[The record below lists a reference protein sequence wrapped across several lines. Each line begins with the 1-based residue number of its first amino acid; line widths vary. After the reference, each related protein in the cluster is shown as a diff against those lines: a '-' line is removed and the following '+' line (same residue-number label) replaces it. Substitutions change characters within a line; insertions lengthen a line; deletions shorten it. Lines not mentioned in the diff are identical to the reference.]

1 MTHRK
6 GLLALSPVM
15 VLAALFLGLGLT
27 WGDFYKVPLIVVF
40 LVVVVYSVA
49 ITVFMKSPISST
61 ATVKDATHSK
71 GASWTTKQRLATAV
85 ELLSRGAGEKNLMLM
100 IWIFLLAGAF
110 AATAKAMG
118 AIDATV
124 QLTMAL
130 LPTSMLLPGLFLAA
144 CFVSL
149 SVGTSV
155 GTIVALVPVAA
166 GLAAPTGLPIALLV
180 ASVVGGAFFGDNLS
194 FISDT
199 TIVAT
204 RTQGIQLADKFKAN
218 VWIAVPAALVTFVI
232 LFFLGLSSAEA
243 SVEEGVISSSLSD
256 VNLVKVI
263 PYLVVLVTA
272 IMGFDVMLVLVLGNV
287 LAAVVGMSYGDMDV
301 AAWMSA
307 SADGMSGM
315 TETILVALMAG
326 GMMEL
331 IRHNGG
337 IGYII
342 YHLTRKVKGVRG
354 AELAIAALVS
364 LTNCCTANNTVA
376 ILSVGKISAGI
387 AERFGVDRCKS
398 ASLLDTFSCVVQGIL
413 PYGAQL
419 LIAAGLAAITPMQII
434 PYLIYNVV
442 LAVVALLAI
451 FFRFPRNYCR
461 TK

>member
-1 MTHRK
+1 
-6 GLLALSPVM
+6 M
-15 VLAALFLGLGLT
+15 VLAALFVGLGVA

-40 LVVVVYSVA
+40 LVVVIYSVA
-49 ITVFMKSPISST
+49 VTIVMDKRI
-61 ATVKDATHSK
+61 
-71 GASWTTKQRLATAV
+71 GAKNVTWKQHIGHAV
-85 ELLSRGAGEKNLMLM
+85 DLLSRGAGEKNLLLM

-110 AATAKAMG
+110 AATAKSMG

-166 GLAAPTGLPIALLV
+166 GLADPTGLSAGLLV

-204 RTQGIQLADKFKAN
+204 RTQGVKLADKFRAN
-218 VWIAVPAALVTFVI
+218 IWLALPAAVVTFVL
-232 LFFLGLSSAEA
+232 LFALGLSAA
-243 SVEEGVISSSLSD
+243 TPADAALGTTALAD
-256 VNLVKVI
+256 VNLVKVL

-272 IMGFDVMLVLVLGNV
+272 VLGLDVMLVLVLGNV
-287 LAAVVGMSYGDMDV
+287 LAAAVGMFYGDLDL
-301 AAWMSA
+301 AACMAA
-307 SADGMSGM
+307 SGEGMTGM

-342 YHLTRKVKGVRG
+342 YHLTRKVNGKRG

-376 ILSVGKISAGI
+376 ILSVGKISADI
-387 AERFGVDRCKS
+387 ADRFGVNRLKS
-398 ASLLDTFSCVVQGIL
+398 ASLLDTFSCVVQGLL

-419 LIAAGLAAITPMQII
+419 LIAAGLAKITPFEII
-434 PYLIYNVV
+434 PYLYYNAL
-442 LAVVALLAI
+442 LALVALLSI
-451 FFRFPRNYCR
+451 TFRFPRR
-461 TK
+461 LS

>member
-6 GLLALSPVM
+6 GILAVSPVL
-15 VLAALFLGLGLT
+15 VLAALMLGLGIA

-40 LVVVVYSVA
+40 LVTLIYALGVTLV
-49 ITVFMKSPISST
+49 IQRKKDGGKPI
-61 ATVKDATHSK
+61 
-71 GASWTTKQRLATAV
+71 GEAV
-85 ELLSRGAGEKNLMLM
+85 EVLSRGAGEKNLMLM

-110 AATAKAMG
+110 ATTAKAMG

-124 QLTMAL
+124 QLTLAL

-166 GLAAPTGLPIALLV
+166 GLAAPTGIPLPLLV
-180 ASVVGGAFFGDNLS
+180 ATVVGGAFFGDNLS

-204 RTQGIQLADKFKAN
+204 RTQGIRLADKFRAN
-218 VWIAVPAALVTFVI
+218 IWIAAPAAIVTFV
-232 LFFLGLSSAEA
+232 LLLVLGLTSTGGDSVATNEFTHA
-243 SVEEGVISSSLSD
+243 SLAD
-256 VNLVKVI
+256 VNMVKVV

-272 IMGFDVMLVLVLGNV
+272 VAGVDVMLVLVLGNV
-287 LAAVVGMSYGDMDV
+287 LAGIVGLYYGDFGIDG
-301 AAWMSA
+301 WMSHSA
-307 SADGMSGM
+307 SGMTGM

-326 GMMEL
+326 GLMEL

-342 YHLTRKVKGVRG
+342 YHLTRRVKGVRG
-354 AELAIAALVS
+354 AEAAIAALVS

-376 ILSVGKISAGI
+376 ILSVGKISADI
-387 AERFGVDRCKS
+387 AERYGVNRCKS

-419 LIAAGLAAITPMQII
+419 LIASSLASITPFAII
-434 PYLIYNVV
+434 PCLYYNGI

-451 FFRFPRNYCR
+451 VFRFPRKYC
-461 TK
+461 

>member
-1 MTHRK
+1 MTHTK
-6 GLLALSPVM
+6 GILAVSPVL
-15 VLAALFLGLGLT
+15 VLAAMFLGLGLA

-40 LVVVVYSVA
+40 LITVVYGVVVTIV
-49 ITVFMKSPISST
+49 MDKR
-61 ATVKDATHSK
+61 VKAK
-71 GASWTTKQRLATAV
+71 GTTWKQHIGHAV

-130 LPTSMLLPGLFLAA
+130 LPASMLLPGLFLAA

-166 GLAAPTGLPIALLV
+166 GLAAPTSLPVALLV

-204 RTQGIQLADKFKAN
+204 RTQGVKLSDKFKAN
-218 VWIAVPAALVTFVI
+218 VWIAVPAAIVTFAI
-232 LFFLGLSSAEA
+232 LIVMGTTAVQSAENPVA
-243 SVEEGVISSSLSD
+243 AVALAD
-256 VNLVKVI
+256 VDLLKVA
-263 PYLVVLVTA
+263 PYLVVLITA
-272 IMGFDVMLVLVLGNV
+272 VMGLDVMCVLVLGNV
-287 LAAVVGMSYGDMDV
+287 LAAAIGLYYGQLDV
-301 AAWMSA
+301 AGWMTA
-307 SADGMSGM
+307 SAEGMSGM

-326 GMMEL
+326 GLMEL

-342 YHLTRKVKGVRG
+342 YHLTRRVNGKRG
-354 AELAIAALVS
+354 AELSIAALVS

-376 ILSVGKISAGI
+376 ILSVGKISADI
-387 AERFGVDRCKS
+387 AERYGLNRCKS
-398 ASLLDTFSCVVQGIL
+398 ASLLDTFSCVVQGLL

-419 LIAAGLAAITPMQII
+419 LIASGLAAITPMEII
-434 PYLIYNVV
+434 PYLMYNAV

-451 FFRFPRNYCR
+451 ALRLPHRYSR
-461 TK
+461 

>member
-1 MTHRK
+1 MTHKK
-6 GLLALSPVM
+6 GILAVSPVL
-15 VLAALFLGLGLT
+15 VLAALFLGLGIA
-27 WGDFYKVPLIVVF
+27 WGDFYKVPLVVVF
-40 LVVVVYSVA
+40 LAVVVYAVA
-49 ITVFMKSPISST
+49 VTIMMKP
-61 ATVKDATHSK
+61 AVPVAPR
-71 GASWTTKQRLATAV
+71 GADGRVGFRRRIASAV
-85 ELLSRGAGEKNLMLM
+85 DILSRGAGEKNLMLM

-110 AATAKAMG
+110 AATAKSMG

-124 QLTMAL
+124 QLTMAV
-130 LPTSMLLPGLFLAA
+130 LPTTMLLPGLFVAA

-166 GLAAPTGLPIALLV
+166 GLADPTGLPAALLV

-204 RTQGIQLADKFKAN
+204 RTQGIKLADKFRAN
-218 VWIAVPAALVTFVI
+218 VWIAGPAAVVTFVI
-232 LFFLGLSSAEA
+232 LLLVPLFLPLAATDASLLESSAGTFA
-243 SVEEGVISSSLSD
+243 AGGWTSAL
-256 VNLVKVI
+256 KVL
-263 PYLVVLVTA
+263 PYVVVLVA
-272 IMGFDVMLVLVLGNV
+272 AVAGLDVMLVLVIGNV
-287 LAAVVGMSYGDMDV
+287 LAGIVGMTGGELTLET
-301 AAWMSA
+301 WMAA
-307 SADGMSGM
+307 SAEGMGGM

-342 YHLTRKVKGVRG
+342 YHLTRRVHGKRG
-354 AELAIAALVS
+354 AELAIASLVG

-376 ILSVGKISAGI
+376 ILSVGKISADI
-387 AERFGVDRCKS
+387 ADRYGVDRCKS

-419 LIAAGLAAITPMQII
+419 LIAAGLASLTPMEII
-434 PYLIYNVV
+434 PYLVYNAV
-442 LAVVALLAI
+442 LAVASLLAI
-451 FFRFPRNYCR
+451 VFRFPRKYC
-461 TK
+461 

>member
-1 MTHRK
+1 MTHKK
-6 GLLALSPVM
+6 GILAVSPVFL
-15 VLAALFLGLGLT
+15 LAALFLGLGVA

-40 LVVVVYSVA
+40 LIVSVYA
-49 ITVFMKSPISST
+49 IAVTILMGKRTLPHKQSI
-61 ATVKDATHSK
+61 
-71 GASWTTKQRLATAV
+71 GAAV
-85 ELLSRGAGEKNLMLM
+85 ELFSRGAGEKNLMLM

-110 AATAKAMG
+110 AATAKTMG

-124 QLTMAL
+124 QFTMAL
-130 LPTSMLLPGLFLAA
+130 LPTTMLLPGLFLAA

-166 GLAAPTGLPIALLV
+166 GLAEPTGLPVAFLV

-204 RTQGIQLADKFKAN
+204 RTQGVQLADKFKAN
-218 VWIAVPAALVTFVI
+218 VWLAVPAAVITFVV
-232 LFFLGLSSAEA
+232 LLVAGLYSAA
-243 SVEEGVISSSLSD
+243 PSAGMLPSVSLSD
-256 VNLVKVI
+256 IDLIKVL
-263 PYLVVLVTA
+263 PYLVVLATA
-272 IMGFDVMLVLVLGNV
+272 VMGLDVMLVLVLGNV
-287 LAAVVGMSYGDMDV
+287 LAAVVGMAYGNIDV
-301 AAWMSA
+301 AGWMTSSA
-307 SADGMSGM
+307 EGMSGM

-326 GMMEL
+326 GLMEL

-354 AELAIAALVS
+354 AELSIAALVS

-376 ILSVGKISAGI
+376 ILSVGKISADI
-387 AERFGVDRCKS
+387 AERYGVNRCKS
-398 ASLLDTFSCVVQGIL
+398 ASLLDTFSCVVQGLL

-419 LIAAGLAAITPMQII
+419 LIASGLAGITPVEII
-434 PYLIYNVV
+434 PCLYYNAV
-442 LAVVALLAI
+442 LAVVALLSI
-451 FFRFPRNYCR
+451 MLRFPRR
-461 TK
+461 LS

>member
-1 MTHRK
+1 MTHKK
-6 GLLALSPVM
+6 GLLAVSPVM
-15 VLAALFLGLGLT
+15 MLAVLFLGLGLA
-27 WGDFYKVPLIVVF
+27 WGDFYMVPLIVVF
-40 LVVVVYSVA
+40 LIVA
-49 ITVFMKSPISST
+49 IFAVGTTALMDGKKS
-61 ATVKDATHSK
+61 V
-71 GASWTTKQRLATAV
+71 GAV
-85 ELLSRGAGEKNLMLM
+85 MEIFSRGAGEKNLMLM

-110 AATAKAMG
+110 AATAKTMG

-166 GLAAPTGLPIALLV
+166 GLANPTGLPIGILV

-204 RTQGIQLADKFKAN
+204 RTQGVKLADKFRAN
-218 VWIAVPAALVTFVI
+218 VWLALPAALVTFVLLAI
-232 LFFLGLSSAEA
+232 LGH
-243 SVEEGVISSSLSD
+243 SLSQSPAAAAQILPVTLAE
-256 VNLVKVI
+256 VNYLKVV

-272 IMGFDVMLVLVLGNV
+272 VMGLDVMIVLVLGNV
-287 LAAVVGMSYGDMDV
+287 LAAFVGIAGGDLDV
-301 AAWMSA
+301 ARWMTA
-307 SADGMSGM
+307 SAEGMSGM

-326 GMMEL
+326 GIMEL

-342 YHLTRKVKGVRG
+342 YHLTRKVSGKRG
-354 AELAIAALVS
+354 AEFAIAALVS
-364 LTNCCTANNTVA
+364 MTNCCTANNTVA
-376 ILSVGKISAGI
+376 ILSVGKISADI
-387 AERFGVDRCKS
+387 AERFGVNRCKS
-398 ASLLDTFSCVVQGIL
+398 ASLLDTFSCVIQGVL

-419 LIAAGLAAITPMQII
+419 LIASGLASITPVEII
-434 PYLIYNVV
+434 PYLYYN
-442 LAVVALLAI
+442 ALLACI
-451 FFRFPRNYCR
+451 AILAIVFRFPRR
-461 TK
+461 LS

>member
-1 MTHRK
+1 MTHKK
-6 GLLALSPVM
+6 GMLAVSPVL
-15 VLAALFLGLGLT
+15 VLAALFLGLGVA

-40 LVVVVYSVA
+40 LIVVIYAVG
-49 ITVFMKSPISST
+49 ITIVMDKRAGT
-61 ATVKDATHSK
+61 K
-71 GASWTTKQRLATAV
+71 GTTWKQTIGRAV

-130 LPTSMLLPGLFLAA
+130 LPTSMLLPGLFVAA

-166 GLAAPTGLPIALLV
+166 GLAAPTGLPTPLLV
-180 ASVVGGAFFGDNLS
+180 ACVVGGAFFGDNLS

-204 RTQGIQLADKFKAN
+204 RTQGVKLADKFRAN
-218 VWIAVPAALVTFVI
+218 VWLAVPAAIATFVI
-232 LFFLGLSSAEA
+232 LYVMGLSAAEPASAELGA
-243 SVEEGVISSSLSD
+243 NTIAD
-256 VNLVKVI
+256 VSLVKVL
-263 PYLVVLVTA
+263 PYLVVLVSA
-272 IMGFDVMLVLVLGNV
+272 VAGLDVMLVLVLGNV
-287 LAAVVGMSYGDMDV
+287 LAGCVGLCYGDLDV
-301 AAWMSA
+301 AKWMAA
-307 SADGMSGM
+307 SGEGMTGM

-326 GMMEL
+326 GIMEL

-342 YHLTRKVKGVRG
+342 YHLTRKVQGKRG
-354 AELAIAALVS
+354 AESAIAALVS

-376 ILSVGKISAGI
+376 ILSVGKISADI
-387 AERFGVDRCKS
+387 ADRYGVNRLKS
-398 ASLLDTFSCVVQGIL
+398 ASLLDTFSCVVQGLL

-419 LIAAGLAAITPMQII
+419 LIASGLAQITPMTII
-434 PYLIYNVV
+434 PYLTYNVL
-442 LAVVALLAI
+442 LAVVSLLAI
-451 FFRFPRNYCR
+451 MLRFPKRLS
-461 TK
+461 

>member
-1 MTHRK
+1 
-6 GLLALSPVM
+6 M
-15 VLAALFLGLGLT
+15 VLAALFVGLGVA

-40 LVVVVYSVA
+40 LIVVIYSVA
-49 ITVFMKSPISST
+49 VTIVMDKRI
-61 ATVKDATHSK
+61 
-71 GASWTTKQRLATAV
+71 GAKNVTWKQHIGHAV
-85 ELLSRGAGEKNLMLM
+85 DLLSRGAGEKNLLLM

-166 GLAAPTGLPIALLV
+166 GLAEPTGLSFGLLV

-204 RTQGIQLADKFKAN
+204 RTQGVKLADKFKAN
-218 VWIAVPAALVTFVI
+218 IWLALPAAVVTFAL
-232 LFFLGLSSAEA
+232 LFALGLSAATPAEA
-243 SVEEGVISSSLSD
+243 AIGATALAD
-256 VNLVKVI
+256 VNLVKVL

-272 IMGFDVMLVLVLGNV
+272 VMGLDVMLVLVLGNV
-287 LAAVVGMSYGDMDV
+287 LAAAVGMFYGDLDL
-301 AAWMSA
+301 AACMAA
-307 SADGMSGM
+307 SGEGMTGM

-342 YHLTRKVKGVRG
+342 YHLTRKVSGKRG
-354 AELAIAALVS
+354 AELSIAALVS

-376 ILSVGKISAGI
+376 ILSVGKISADI
-387 AERFGVDRCKS
+387 ADRFGVNRLKS
-398 ASLLDTFSCVVQGIL
+398 ASLLDTFSCVVQGLL

-419 LIAAGLAAITPMQII
+419 LIAAGLAQITPFEII
-434 PYLIYNVV
+434 PYLYYN
-442 LAVVALLAI
+442 ALLA
-451 FFRFPRNYCR
+451 FVAFLSVTFRFPRR
-461 TK
+461 LS

>member
-1 MTHRK
+1 MTHKK
-6 GLLALSPVM
+6 GLLAVSPVV
-15 VLAALFLGLGLT
+15 VLAALFVGLGVA

-40 LVVVVYSVA
+40 LIVVIYSVA
-49 ITVFMKSPISST
+49 VTIVMDKRI
-61 ATVKDATHSK
+61 
-71 GASWTTKQRLATAV
+71 GAKNVTWKQHIGHAV
-85 ELLSRGAGEKNLMLM
+85 DLLSRGAGEKNLLLM

-166 GLAAPTGLPIALLV
+166 GLAEPTGLAIGLLV

-204 RTQGIQLADKFKAN
+204 RTQGVKLADKFKAN
-218 VWIAVPAALVTFVI
+218 IWLALPAAVVTFVL
-232 LFFLGLSSAEA
+232 LFVLGLSATTPADSALGITA
-243 SVEEGVISSSLSD
+243 LAD
-256 VNLVKVI
+256 VNLVKVL
-263 PYLVVLVTA
+263 PYLMVLVTA
-272 IMGFDVMLVLVLGNV
+272 VMGLDVMLVLVLGNV
-287 LAAVVGMSYGDMDV
+287 LAAAVGMFCGDLDL
-301 AAWMSA
+301 AACMAA
-307 SADGMSGM
+307 SGEGMTGM

-342 YHLTRKVKGVRG
+342 YHLTRKVNGKRG

-376 ILSVGKISAGI
+376 ILSVGKISADI
-387 AERFGVDRCKS
+387 ADRFGVNRLKS
-398 ASLLDTFSCVVQGIL
+398 ASLLDTFSCVVQGLL

-419 LIAAGLAAITPMQII
+419 LIAAGLAKITPFEII
-434 PYLIYNVV
+434 PYLYYNAL
-442 LAVVALLAI
+442 LALVALLSI
-451 FFRFPRNYCR
+451 TFRFPRR
-461 TK
+461 LS

>member
-6 GLLALSPVM
+6 GLLAVSPVL
-15 VLAALFLGLGLT
+15 VLAALLLGLGIA

-40 LVVVVYSVA
+40 IISLIYAVATTLVGTDRKTISQVVEIV
-49 ITVFMKSPISST
+49 
-61 ATVKDATHSK
+61 
-71 GASWTTKQRLATAV
+71 
-85 ELLSRGAGEKNLMLM
+85 SRGAGDRNLMLM
-100 IWIFLLAGAF
+100 VWIFLLAGAF

-124 QLTMAL
+124 QLTLAL
-130 LPTSMLLPGLFLAA
+130 LPATMLLPGLFLAS

-166 GLAAPTGLPIALLV
+166 GLAEPTGLSTALLV

-204 RTQGIQLADKFKAN
+204 RTQGIRLVDKFKAN
-218 VWIAVPAALVTFVI
+218 VWIAVPAAVITFVI
-232 LFFLGLSSAEA
+232 LLLLGFT
-243 SVEEGVISSSLSD
+243 SVPPSVD
-256 VNLVKVI
+256 NTLVAARLADIDYIKVM
-263 PYLVVLVTA
+263 PYIAVLVLA
-272 IMGFDVMLVLVLGNV
+272 VCGLDVMLVLVLGNV
-287 LAAVVGMSYGDMDV
+287 LAAIVGLAYGDFDMAV
-301 AAWMSA
+301 WMAKSA
-307 SADGMSGM
+307 EGMTGM

-337 IGYII
+337 IDYII
-342 YHLTRKVKGVRG
+342 HQLTRRVNGHRG

-387 AERFGVDRCKS
+387 AERYGVNRCKS
-398 ASLLDTFSCVVQGIL
+398 ASLLDTFSCVVQGLI

-419 LIAAGLAAITPMQII
+419 LIAAGLAGITPLEII
-434 PYLIYNVV
+434 PYLTYNVV
-442 LAVVALLAI
+442 LALVAI
-451 FFRFPRNYCR
+451 FAILFRFPHRYS
-461 TK
+461 

>member
-1 MTHRK
+1 
-6 GLLALSPVM
+6 M
-15 VLAALFLGLGLT
+15 VLAALFVGLGVA

-49 ITVFMKSPISST
+49 VTIVMDKRIGAKSMTWKHHIG
-61 ATVKDATHSK
+61 H
-71 GASWTTKQRLATAV
+71 AV
-85 ELLSRGAGEKNLMLM
+85 DLLSRGAGEKNLLLML
-100 IWIFLLAGAF
+100 WIFLLAGAF
-110 AATAKAMG
+110 AATARAMG

-166 GLAAPTGLPIALLV
+166 GLADPTGLSIGLLV

-204 RTQGIQLADKFKAN
+204 RTQGVKLADKFKAN
-218 VWIAVPAALVTFVI
+218 IWLALPAAVITFVL
-232 LFFLGLSSAEA
+232 LFALGLNA
-243 SVEEGVISSSLSD
+243 STPADAALGTAPLAD
-256 VNLVKVI
+256 VNLVKVL

-272 IMGFDVMLVLVLGNV
+272 VMGLDVMLVLVLGNV
-287 LAAVVGMSYGDMDV
+287 LAAAVGMFYGDLDL
-301 AAWMSA
+301 AACMAA
-307 SADGMSGM
+307 SGEGMTGM

-342 YHLTRKVKGVRG
+342 YHLTRKVSGKRG

-376 ILSVGKISAGI
+376 ILSVGKISADI
-387 AERFGVDRCKS
+387 ADRFGVNRLKS
-398 ASLLDTFSCVVQGIL
+398 ASLLDTFSCVVQGLL

-419 LIAAGLAAITPMQII
+419 LIAAGLAQITPFEII
-434 PYLIYNVV
+434 PYLYYNAL
-442 LAVVALLAI
+442 LALVALLSI
-451 FFRFPRNYCR
+451 TFRFPRR
-461 TK
+461 LS

>member
-1 MTHRK
+1 MTHKK
-6 GLLALSPVM
+6 GLLAVSPVV
-15 VLAALFLGLGLT
+15 VLAALFVGLGVA

-40 LVVVVYSVA
+40 LIVVIYSVA
-49 ITVFMKSPISST
+49 VTIVMDKRI
-61 ATVKDATHSK
+61 
-71 GASWTTKQRLATAV
+71 GAKNVTWKQHIGHAV
-85 ELLSRGAGEKNLMLM
+85 DLLSRGAGEKNLLLM

-166 GLAAPTGLPIALLV
+166 GLAEPTGLAIGLLV

-204 RTQGIQLADKFKAN
+204 RTQGVKLADKFKAN
-218 VWIAVPAALVTFVI
+218 IWLALPAAIVTFVL
-232 LFFLGLSSAEA
+232 LFALGLNA
-243 SVEEGVISSSLSD
+243 STPAGAALGTTTFAD
-256 VNLVKVI
+256 VNLVKVL

-272 IMGFDVMLVLVLGNV
+272 ILGLDVLLVLVLGNV
-287 LAAVVGMSYGDMDV
+287 LAAAVGMFCGDLDL
-301 AAWMSA
+301 AACMAA
-307 SADGMSGM
+307 SGEGMTGM

-342 YHLTRKVKGVRG
+342 YHLTRKVNGKRG

-376 ILSVGKISAGI
+376 ILSVGKISADI
-387 AERFGVDRCKS
+387 ADRFGVNRLKS
-398 ASLLDTFSCVVQGIL
+398 ASLLDTFSCVVQGLL

-419 LIAAGLAAITPMQII
+419 LIAAGLAKITPFEII
-434 PYLIYNVV
+434 PYLYYNAL
-442 LAVVALLAI
+442 LALVALLSI
-451 FFRFPRNYCR
+451 TFRFPRR
-461 TK
+461 LS

>member
-1 MTHRK
+1 MTHKK
-6 GLLALSPVM
+6 GILAVSPVLA
-15 VLAALFLGLGLT
+15 LAALFLGLGIA

-40 LVVVVYSVA
+40 LFVAIYSVV
-49 ITVFMKSPISST
+49 ITIFLDGRS
-61 ATVKDATHSK
+61 
-71 GASWTTKQRLATAV
+71 TTKTLKERVTGSV
-85 ELLSRGAGEKNLMLM
+85 EYLSRGAGEKNLLLM
-100 IWIFLLAGAF
+100 VWIFLLAGAF

-124 QLTMAL
+124 QLTMSL
-130 LPTSMLLPGLFLAA
+130 LPMSMLLPGLFLAA

-166 GLAAPTGLPIALLV
+166 GLATPTGIPTALLV

-204 RTQGIQLADKFKAN
+204 RTQGVRLSDKFRAN
-218 VWIAVPAALVTFVI
+218 VWIAVPAAIVTFALLCV
-232 LFFLGLSSAEA
+232 LGATMPMTTA
-243 SVEEGVISSSLSD
+243 TPD
-256 VNLVKVI
+256 AALVGGAGGDTHLLAVV

-272 IMGFDVMLVLVLGNV
+272 VMGLDVMAVLVLGNV
-287 LAAVVGMSYGDMDV
+287 LAAAVGMWYGDLDV
-301 AAWMSA
+301 ASWMTA
-307 SADGMSGM
+307 SAEGMTGM

-326 GMMEL
+326 GIMEL

-342 YHLTRKVKGVRG
+342 YHLTRKVNGKRG
-354 AELAIAALVS
+354 AEFAIAALVS

-376 ILSVGKISAGI
+376 ILSVGKISADI
-387 AERFGVDRCKS
+387 SDRFGVNRLKT
-398 ASLLDTFSCVVQGIL
+398 ASLLDTFSCVVQGLI

-419 LIAAGLAAITPMQII
+419 LIASGLAAITPLEII
-434 PYLIYNVV
+434 PYLYYNAILALVAV
-442 LAVVALLAI
+442 LAIV
-451 FFRFPRNYCR
+451 FRFPRRLSN
-461 TK
+461 

>member
-1 MTHRK
+1 MTHLK
-6 GLLALSPVM
+6 GTLAVSPVFL
-15 VLAALFLGLGLT
+15 LAALFLGLGVA

-40 LVVVVYSVA
+40 LVVSVYAVGVT
-49 ITVFMKSPISST
+49 ILMGKRTLP
-61 ATVKDATHSK
+61 H
-71 GASWTTKQRLATAV
+71 KQRIGAAV
-85 ELLSRGAGEKNLMLM
+85 EIFSRGAGEKNLMLM

-110 AATAKAMG
+110 AATAKTMG

-130 LPTSMLLPGLFLAA
+130 LPTTMLLPGLFLAA

-166 GLAAPTGLPIALLV
+166 GLAAPTGLPIAFLV

-204 RTQGIQLADKFKAN
+204 RTQGVKLADKFKAN
-218 VWIAVPAALVTFVI
+218 VWLAIPAAVVTFGV
-232 LFFLGLSSAEA
+232 LLVAGLNAAPPSAA
-243 SVEEGVISSSLSD
+243 LLPVVSLSD
-256 VNLVKVI
+256 VNLVKVL

-272 IMGFDVMLVLVLGNV
+272 VMGLDVMFVLVLGNA
-287 LAAVVGMSYGDMDV
+287 LAAVVGMGYGDIDL
-301 AAWMSA
+301 AGWMTA
-307 SADGMSGM
+307 SAEGMGGM

-326 GMMEL
+326 GLMEL

-342 YHLTRKVKGVRG
+342 HHLTRKVKGVRG
-354 AELAIAALVS
+354 AEFSIAALVS

-376 ILSVGKISAGI
+376 ILSVGKISADI
-387 AERFGVDRCKS
+387 AERYGVNRCKS
-398 ASLLDTFSCVVQGIL
+398 ASLLDTFSCVVQGLL

-419 LIAAGLAAITPMQII
+419 LIASGLAGITPIEII
-434 PYLIYNVV
+434 PYLYYNVF
-442 LAVVALLAI
+442 LAVVALVAI
-451 FFRFPRNYCR
+451 ALRYPRRLN
-461 TK
+461 

>member
-1 MTHRK
+1 MTHKK
-6 GLLALSPVM
+6 GILAVSPVL
-15 VLAALFLGLGLT
+15 VLAALFLGLGIV
-27 WGDFYKVPLIVVF
+27 WGDFYKVPLVVVF
-40 LVVVVYSVA
+40 LVVVVYAVA
-49 ITVFMKSPISST
+49 ITVVMKPVQAAAPKNVAIPS
-61 ATVKDATHSK
+61 AKR
-71 GASWTTKQRLATAV
+71 GFRQRIGSAV
-85 ELLSRGAGEKNLMLM
+85 DVLSRGAGEKNLMLM

-110 AATAKAMG
+110 AATAKSMG

-124 QLTMAL
+124 QLTMAVM
-130 LPTSMLLPGLFLAA
+130 PTTMLLPGLFLAA

-166 GLAAPTGLPIALLV
+166 GLAAPTGLPLPLLV

-204 RTQGIQLADKFKAN
+204 RTQGIKLADKFRAN
-218 VWIAVPAALVTFVI
+218 IWIAAPAAVVTFVL
-232 LFFLGLSSAEA
+232 LFVLGHSATTPQDGA
-243 SVEEGVISSSLSD
+243 LAAVSLAD
-256 VNLVKVI
+256 VNLVKVL
-263 PYLVVLVTA
+263 PYIVVLVSA
-272 IMGFDVMLVLVLGNV
+272 VAGLDVMVVLVLGNV
-287 LAAVVGMSYGDMDV
+287 LAGAIGMASGDLTLET
-301 AAWMSA
+301 WMTA
-307 SADGMSGM
+307 SADGMGGM

-342 YHLTRKVKGVRG
+342 YHLTRRVHGKRG
-354 AELAIAALVS
+354 AELAIASLVS

-376 ILSVGKISAGI
+376 ILSVGKISADI
-387 AERFGVDRCKS
+387 ADRYDVDRCKS

-419 LIAAGLAAITPMQII
+419 LIASGLAAITPMEII
-434 PYLIYNVV
+434 PCLYYNVA
-442 LAVVALLAI
+442 LAVMALLSI
-451 FFRFPRNYCR
+451 FFRFPRR
-461 TK
+461 LS

>member
-1 MTHRK
+1 MTHKK
-6 GLLALSPVM
+6 GILAVSPVL
-15 VLAALFLGLGLT
+15 VLAALFLGLGIA
-27 WGDFYKVPLIVVF
+27 WGDFYKVPLVVVF
-40 LVVVVYSVA
+40 LVVVVYAVA
-49 ITVFMKSPISST
+49 MTVAMKP
-61 ATVKDATHSK
+61 AQAVASK
-71 GASWTTKQRLATAV
+71 NAAAPSASRGFRQRIGSAV
-85 ELLSRGAGEKNLMLM
+85 EILSRGAGEKNLMLM

-110 AATAKAMG
+110 AATAKSMG

-124 QLTMAL
+124 QLTMAVM
-130 LPTSMLLPGLFLAA
+130 PTTMLLPGLFLAA

-166 GLAAPTGLPIALLV
+166 GLAAPTGLPLPLLV

-204 RTQGIQLADKFKAN
+204 RTQGIKLADKFRAN
-218 VWIAVPAALVTFVI
+218 IWIAAPAALVTFVL
-232 LFFLGLSSAEA
+232 LFALGHSAA
-243 SVEEGVISSSLSD
+243 TPHDGALAAVSLAD
-256 VNLVKVI
+256 VNLIKVL
-263 PYLVVLVTA
+263 PYIVVLVSA
-272 IMGFDVMLVLVLGNV
+272 VAGLDVMVVLVLGNV
-287 LAAVVGMSYGDMDV
+287 LAGAIGMASGELTLEM
-301 AAWMSA
+301 WMTA
-307 SADGMSGM
+307 SADGMGGM

-342 YHLTRKVKGVRG
+342 YHLTRRVHGKRG
-354 AELAIAALVS
+354 AELAIASLVS

-376 ILSVGKISAGI
+376 ILSVGKISADI
-387 AERFGVDRCKS
+387 ADRYDVDRCKS

-419 LIAAGLAAITPMQII
+419 LIASGLAAITPMEII
-434 PYLIYNVV
+434 PCLYYNVA
-442 LAVVALLAI
+442 LAVVALLSI
-451 FFRFPRNYCR
+451 FFRFPRR
-461 TK
+461 LS

>member
-1 MTHRK
+1 MTHKK
-6 GLLALSPVM
+6 GILAVSPVFL
-15 VLAALFLGLGLT
+15 LAALFLGLGVA

-40 LVVVVYSVA
+40 LIVSVYA
-49 ITVFMKSPISST
+49 IAVTILMGKRTLP
-61 ATVKDATHSK
+61 H
-71 GASWTTKQRLATAV
+71 KQRISAAV
-85 ELLSRGAGEKNLMLM
+85 ELFSRGAGEKNLMLM

-110 AATAKAMG
+110 AATAKTMG

-124 QLTMAL
+124 QFTMAL
-130 LPTSMLLPGLFLAA
+130 LPTTMLLPGLFLAA

-166 GLAAPTGLPIALLV
+166 GLAEPTGLPVAFLV

-204 RTQGIQLADKFKAN
+204 RTQGVQLADKFKAN
-218 VWIAVPAALVTFVI
+218 VWLAVPAAVITFVV
-232 LFFLGLSSAEA
+232 LLVAGLYSAA
-243 SVEEGVISSSLSD
+243 PSAGMLPSVSLSD
-256 VNLVKVI
+256 IDLIKVL
-263 PYLVVLVTA
+263 PYLVVLATA
-272 IMGFDVMLVLVLGNV
+272 VMGLDVMLVLVLGNV
-287 LAAVVGMSYGDMDV
+287 LAAVVGMAYGNIDI
-301 AAWMSA
+301 AGWMTSSA
-307 SADGMSGM
+307 EGMSGM

-326 GMMEL
+326 GLMEL

-354 AELAIAALVS
+354 AELSIAALVS

-376 ILSVGKISAGI
+376 ILSVGKISADI
-387 AERFGVDRCKS
+387 AERYGVNRCKS
-398 ASLLDTFSCVVQGIL
+398 ASLLDTFSCVVQGLL

-419 LIAAGLAAITPMQII
+419 LIASGLAGITPVEII
-434 PYLIYNVV
+434 PCLYYNAV
-442 LAVVALLAI
+442 LAVVALLSI
-451 FFRFPRNYCR
+451 MLRFPRR
-461 TK
+461 LS

>member
-1 MTHRK
+1 MTHAK
-6 GLLALSPVM
+6 GMLAVSPVV
-15 VLAALFLGLGLT
+15 VLAALLLGLGWA

-40 LVVVVYSVA
+40 LVTTVYAVGVT
-49 ITVFMKSPISST
+49 IVMDKRTQTKDST
-61 ATVKDATHSK
+61 
-71 GASWTTKQRLATAV
+71 WKQNIGRAV

-100 IWIFLLAGAF
+100 VWIFLLAGAF
-110 AATAKAMG
+110 ATTAKEMG

-124 QLTMAL
+124 QLTLAL

-155 GTIVALVPVAA
+155 GIIVALVPVAA
-166 GLAAPTGLPIALLV
+166 GLAGPTSLPVAVLV

-204 RTQGIQLADKFKAN
+204 RTQGIRLADKFKAN
-218 VWIAVPAALVTFVI
+218 VWIAVPAAIITFLILLV
-232 LFFLGLSSAEA
+232 LGLFASSNIGET
-243 SVEEGVISSSLSD
+243 SLPAMSMSD
-256 VNLVKVI
+256 VSLVKVL
-263 PYLVVLVTA
+263 PYLVVLATA
-272 IMGFDVMLVLVLGNV
+272 VMGLDVMLVLVLGNV
-287 LAAVVGMSYGDMDV
+287 LAGIVGIAYGDLTLYT
-301 AAWMSA
+301 WMTA
-307 SADGMSGM
+307 SSTGITGM

-326 GMMEL
+326 GIMEL

-342 YHLTRKVKGVRG
+342 YHLTRRVHGKRG
-354 AELAIAALVS
+354 AELAIASLVA

-376 ILSVGKISAGI
+376 ILSVGKISADI
-387 AERFGVDRCKS
+387 AERYGVDRCKS

-419 LIAAGLAAITPMQII
+419 LMAAGLAAITPMQII
-434 PYLIYNVV
+434 PYLAYNVV
-442 LAVVALLAI
+442 LAIVALLAI
-451 FFRFPRNYCR
+451 LFRFPRRYS
-461 TK
+461 

>member
-6 GLLALSPVM
+6 RLLAVSPVL
-15 VLAALFLGLGLT
+15 VLAALLLGLGIA

-40 LVVVVYSVA
+40 LLSLIYAAATTIVGAEKKSIGNVVE
-49 ITVFMKSPISST
+49 TV
-61 ATVKDATHSK
+61 
-71 GASWTTKQRLATAV
+71 
-85 ELLSRGAGEKNLMLM
+85 SRGAGEKNLMLM
-100 IWIFLLAGAF
+100 VWIFLIAGAF
-110 AATAKAMG
+110 ATTAKAMG

-124 QLTMAL
+124 RLTLAL
-130 LPTSMLLPGLFLAA
+130 LPASMLLPGLFLAA

-166 GLAAPTGLPIALLV
+166 GLADPTGLPVALLV

-204 RTQGIQLADKFKAN
+204 RTQGVRLVDKFKAN
-218 VWIAVPAALVTFVI
+218 VWIAVPAAVITFVI
-232 LFFLGLSSAEA
+232 LLFMGFSA
-243 SVEEGVISSSLSD
+243 VSSSVSEACLHLDLSD
-256 VNLVKVI
+256 INYIKVM
-263 PYLVVLVTA
+263 PYIAVLVLA
-272 IMGFDVMLVLVLGNV
+272 VCGLDVMLVLVLGN
-287 LAAVVGMSYGDMDV
+287 LFAAVVGLAYGDFDV
-301 AAWMSA
+301 AGWMTTA
-307 SADGMSGM
+307 AQGMTGM

-331 IRHNGG
+331 IRSNGG

-342 YHLTRKVKGVRG
+342 YHLTRKVSGKRG

-387 AERFGVDRCKS
+387 AERYGVNPCKS
-398 ASLLDTFSCVVQGIL
+398 ASLLDTFSCVVQGLI

-419 LIAAGLAAITPMQII
+419 LIAAGLASITPMEII
-434 PYLIYNVV
+434 PYLTYNAI
-442 LAVVALLAI
+442 LALVAI
-451 FFRFPRNYCR
+451 FAIIFRFPRRYS
-461 TK
+461 

>member
-1 MTHRK
+1 MTHKK
-6 GLLALSPVM
+6 GLLAVSPVV
-15 VLAALFLGLGLT
+15 VLAALFVGLGVA

-40 LVVVVYSVA
+40 LIVVIYSVA
-49 ITVFMKSPISST
+49 VTIVMDKRI
-61 ATVKDATHSK
+61 
-71 GASWTTKQRLATAV
+71 GAKNVTWKQHIGHAV
-85 ELLSRGAGEKNLMLM
+85 DLLSRGAGEKNLLLM

-124 QLTMAL
+124 QLTMTL

-166 GLAAPTGLPIALLV
+166 GLAEPTGLAIGLLV

-204 RTQGIQLADKFKAN
+204 RTQGVKLADKFKAN
-218 VWIAVPAALVTFVI
+218 IWLALPAAIVTFVL
-232 LFFLGLSSAEA
+232 LFALGLNA
-243 SVEEGVISSSLSD
+243 STPAGAALGTTTLAD
-256 VNLVKVI
+256 VNLVKVL

-272 IMGFDVMLVLVLGNV
+272 VMGLDVMLVLVLGNV
-287 LAAVVGMSYGDMDV
+287 LAAAVGMFYGDLDL
-301 AAWMSA
+301 AACMAA
-307 SADGMSGM
+307 SGEGMTGM

-342 YHLTRKVKGVRG
+342 YHLTRRVNGKRG

-376 ILSVGKISAGI
+376 ILSVGKISADI
-387 AERFGVDRCKS
+387 ADRFWVNRLKS
-398 ASLLDTFSCVVQGIL
+398 ASLLDTFSCVVQGLL

-419 LIAAGLAAITPMQII
+419 LIAAGLAKITPIEII
-434 PYLIYNVV
+434 PYLYYNAFLV
-442 LAVVALLAI
+442 LVALLSI
-451 FFRFPRNYCR
+451 TFRFPRR
-461 TK
+461 LS